1 MHNVIVGDLWI
12 EHSGTMEV
20 RNESTGDSCR
30 LQFGQRDWDAYADR
44 GAASAGNEIKG
55 DVVDSNGA
63 AFAAITGHWHERLE
77 MVPVDV
83 RTPSPAKPARTFVT
97 VAHGARRRVRGAD
110 RQDPDR
116 RVPRAA
122 RCGRWLRR
130 TRTRQ

>member
-1 MHNVIVGDLWI
+1 M
-12 EHSGTMEV
+12 
-20 RNESTGDSCR
+20 TGSE
-30 LQFGQRDWDAYADR
+30 AYKR
-44 GAASAGNEIKG
+44 MTRERRQGSAEEDDGVEGLMTEEGLVKG

-83 RTPSPAKPARTFVT
+83 RTPSPAKPPRTFVA
-97 VAHGARRRVRGAD
+97 VAHGGRRRLA
-110 RQDPDR
+110 R